1 MVFFGRRARFEVR
14 GDVAERVGF
23 VVGQKPE
30 PEKPAVADVSAVKTA
45 DDWFVYEVKK
55 WVEAARDPARRLKID
70 GLEDRTLRMACW
82 EEYGHQMRAN

>member
-1 MVFFGRRARFEVR
+1 
-14 GDVAERVGF
+14 
-23 VVGQKPE
+23 
-30 PEKPAVADVSAVKTA
+30 VKTA
-45 DDWFVYEVKK
+45 DDWFAYEAKK